1 MLLLVLQGTGRGMGG
16 GPYHGGGARNVQRAP
31 IYIYTHHI
39 IHYIRCMLLVKPL
52 DLLVKSPFIDVIDAT
67 GVRSATAVNALR
79 LGNRFMM
86 LNGGGKSAVAA

>member
-1 MLLLVLQGTGRGMGG
+1 MIYSVKN
-16 GPYHGGGARNVQRAP
+16 PDISP
-31 IYIYTHHI
+31 IKWSYIYHI

-86 LNGGGKSAVAA
+86 LNGGSKSAVAA